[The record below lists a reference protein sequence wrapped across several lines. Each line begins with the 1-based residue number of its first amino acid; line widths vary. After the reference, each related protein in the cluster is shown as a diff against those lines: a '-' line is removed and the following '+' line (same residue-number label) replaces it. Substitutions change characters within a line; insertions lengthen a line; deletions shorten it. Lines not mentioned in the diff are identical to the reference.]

1 MNFKWLVIGLFLFLH
16 KREQASQKRNK
27 LDLTVVGEVVGHD
40 GGGVGF
46 GEAVFTDPGE
56 FGLEVLIGHGAGVLE
71 FAQALVGEDMQVTIG
86 DDGFEGAATVVR
98 FAVLGVIEPAEQVL
112 RGIIERFF
120 DEMVTETE
128 IGFTFAINEGGSIT
142 VEDLAHKDVTQTR
155 FVMSQIRRGV
165 AAIFGFRA
173 HLWGIFMC

>member
-1 MNFKWLVIGLFLFLH
+1 M
-16 KREQASQKRNK
+16 
-27 LDLTVVGEVVGHD
+27 GHD
-40 GGGVGF
+40 GGGIAF

-98 FAVLGVIEPAEQVL
+98 FAVLGVIEPTEEVL

-120 DEMVTETE
+120 DEMVADTE
-128 IGFTFAINEGGSIT
+128 IGLAFAVDEGRSLA
-142 VEDLAHKDVTQTR
+142 VEDLAHKDMTQTR
-155 FVMSQIRRGV
+155 FVIP
-165 AAIFGFRA
+165 
-173 HLWGIFMC
+173 